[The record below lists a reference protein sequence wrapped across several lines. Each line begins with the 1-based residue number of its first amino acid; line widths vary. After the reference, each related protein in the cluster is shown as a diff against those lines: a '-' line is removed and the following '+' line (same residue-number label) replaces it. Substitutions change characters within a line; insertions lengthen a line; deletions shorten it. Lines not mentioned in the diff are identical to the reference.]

1 MNLRITYID
10 NCKLKKTRNR
20 LIRCSV
26 KINEI
31 DKKNL
36 HLQLIMSIFIKD
48 LLYINIGNNCCTQYF
63 YYSIYCVD
71 T

>member
-31 DKKNL
+31 DKKKSS
-36 HLQLIMSIFIKD
+36 LQLVSYYEYF
-48 LLYINIGNNCCTQYF
+48 YHYF

>member
-1 MNLRITYID
+1 MNLRTMYID

-20 LIRCSV
+20 LIGCSI

-31 DKKNL
+31 DKRKSL
-36 HLQLIMSIFIKD
+36 FTTYI
-48 LLYINIGNNCCTQYF
+48 LLRVFLSRICNCCTQYF